1 MSSFTLVQHIVSPT
15 TGNPGSFGV
24 TFGSNSAAGNMIVLA
39 VMAGT
44 NCVGNPTLPTSVS
57 DDNGNQYCGVSATV
71 PGMPTQAIGGLY
83 VALNIKI
90 TPNNPITISVGGMT
104 YMGAGCGYGGP
115 SLIAM
120 EFSVPASY
128 LIFGSISNHAASGGN
143 SQTNFLAGAL
153 GGPTTGPVYISIGGA
168 ANLAGAQACVLF
180 VNAGVDCLAIAT
192 EYDTQHASTAWTSNG
207 TVVGYTAETAGTPGG
222 TAKSGCVA
230 MLVTAMSTGCGSVT
244 PALSVS
250 CNSPPNGTV
259 GTAYSHAFTASGGT
273 GPYTYT
279 IVGTV
284 PGLTLSS
291 SGALT
296 GDPTTTGTFFFVIQA
311 VDTLGAAGTVECSIT
326 IAAGGGSG
334 PSNYGWTG

>member
-1 MSSFTLVQHIVSPT
+1 MSSFTLIQHIVSPT
-15 TGNPGSFGV
+15 TGNPGAFGV
-24 TFGSNSAAGNMIVLA
+24 TFASNSAAGDMIVLA

-44 NCVGNPTLPTSVS
+44 NSGGNPTLPTSVS

-71 PGMPTQAIGGLY
+71 PGVPTQATCGLY

-104 YMGAGCGYGGP
+104 YMGAGYGYGGP

-143 SQTNFLAGAL
+143 SATNFLAGAL
-153 GGPTTGPVYISIGGA
+153 AGPTTGPVYISIGGA

-192 EYDTQHASTAWTSNG
+192 EYDDQHVSTAWTSNG
-207 TVVGYTAETAGTPGG
+207 TVVGYTAETAGG
-222 TAKSGCVA
+222 AARSGCVA

-279 IVGTV
+279 MVGTV

-291 SGALT
+291 GGALT
-296 GDPTTTGTFFFVIQA
+296 GTPTTTGTFFFVIQA
-311 VDTLGAAGTVECSIT
+311 VDSLGAAGTVECSIT
-326 IAAGGGSG
+326 IAAGGGGSG

>member
-1 MSSFTLVQHIVSPT
+1 VSSFTLIQHIVSPT
-15 TGNPGSFGV
+15 TGNPGAFGV

-44 NCVGNPTLPTSVS
+44 NYGGNPTLPTSVS

-71 PGMPTQAIGGLY
+71 PGAPTQATSGLY

-90 TPNNPITISVGGMT
+90 TPNNPITVSVGGMT
-104 YMGAGCGYGGP
+104 GMGAGYGYGGP

-128 LIFGSISNHAASGGN
+128 LIFGSISNHSPSGGN
-143 SQTNFLAGAL
+143 SATNFLSGAL
-153 GGPTTGPVYISIGGA
+153 AGPTTGPVDISIGGGGPT
-168 ANLAGAQACVLF
+168 GAQACALF

-192 EYDTQHASTAWTSNG
+192 DYTDSNSTAWTSNG
-207 TVVGYTAETAGTPGG
+207 TVVGYTKETAGG
-222 TAKSGCVA
+222 ASRSGCVA

-259 GTAYSHAFTASGGT
+259 GTAYSHAFIASGGT

-279 IVGTV
+279 MVGTV

-291 SGALT
+291 GGALT
-296 GDPTTTGTFFFVIQA
+296 GTPTTTGTFFFVIQA
-311 VDTLGAAGTVECSIT
+311 VDTLGAAGTVECNIT